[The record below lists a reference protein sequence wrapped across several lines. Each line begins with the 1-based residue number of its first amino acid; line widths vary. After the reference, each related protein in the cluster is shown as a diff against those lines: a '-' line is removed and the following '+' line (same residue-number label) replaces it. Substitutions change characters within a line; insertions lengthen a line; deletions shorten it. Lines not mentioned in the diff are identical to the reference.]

1 MFFGKKKVGTD
12 NDHVLFFFTH
22 IIVEARLGKA
32 VLLKTAAGA
41 CVKPRTDEQV
51 FLDKFLNEFTYA
63 SVRRTSFP

>member
-51 FLDKFLNEFTYA
+51 FLDKLSLTRFIC
-63 SVRRTSFP
+63 SCVREI